1 MIELPLFP
9 LQTVLFPGAPLR
21 LHIFEERYKLM
32 INQCIQQKQSFGV
45 VLIHS
50 GLEAM
55 GPLAEPHRIGTTA
68 RIIQVQHLP
77 DGRMNI
83 AAIGDER
90 FEIVSLEPDLQ
101 PYLVGYVEPLELAVA
116 DAEILAQAGSL
127 LHRRVERYFLTLS
140 ESGAGQFD
148 LGQFPEDPVRLAY
161 LSASL
166 LQMND
171 LQKQAILAQERAED
185 LLNAVNDAYRREI
198 ALLKAITFKDHT
210 NSGVFSVN

>member
-32 INQCIQQKQSFGV
+32 INQCIQHKQPFGV
-45 VLIHS
+45 VLIRS

-55 GPLAEPHRIGTTA
+55 GPLAEPHRIGTIA
-68 RIIQVQHLP
+68 RIIQVQRLP

-83 AAIGDER
+83 AAIGEER
-90 FEIVSLEPDLQ
+90 FKIVSLEPDIQ
-101 PYLVGYVEPLELAVA
+101 PYLVGYVEPLELDIANV
-116 DAEILAQAGSL
+116 EMLAQAGSK

-148 LGQFPEDPVRLAY
+148 LAQFPEDPVRLAY

-171 LQKQAILAQERAED
+171 IQKQAILAQPRAED

-198 ALLKAITFKDHT
+198 ALLKAITFKDHP
-210 NSGVFSVN
+210 NSGAFSLN

>member
-32 INQCIQQKQSFGV
+32 INQCIQHKQPFGV

-50 GLEAM
+50 GQEAM
-55 GPLAEPHRIGTTA
+55 GPLAQPHRIGTTA

-83 AAIGDER
+83 AATGEKR

-101 PYLVGYVEPLELAVA
+101 PYLVGYVELLELTVEN
-116 DAEILAQAGSL
+116 DELLEQAGSQ

-140 ESGAGQFD
+140 ESGAGQYD

-198 ALLKAITFKDHT
+198 ALLKAITFKDHAS
-210 NSGVFSVN
+210 SGAFSIN

>member
-9 LQTVLFPGAPLR
+9 LQMVLFPGAPLR

-32 INQCIQQKQSFGV
+32 INQCIQQKQPFGV
-45 VLIHS
+45 VLIRS

-68 RIIQVQHLP
+68 RIIQVQRLT

-83 AAIGDER
+83 AAIGEER
-90 FEIVSLEPDLQ
+90 FEIVSLEPDLR
-101 PYLVGYVEPLELAVA
+101 PYLVGYVEPLDLVVA
-116 DAEILAQAGSL
+116 NAGSLAQAGNR
-127 LHRRVERYFLTLS
+127 LHQRLERYFLTLS
-140 ESGAGQFD
+140 ESGVGQFD
-148 LGQFPEDPVRLAY
+148 LAKFPEDPVHLAY

-198 ALLKAITFKDHT
+198 ALLKVITLKDHAS
-210 NSGVFSVN
+210 SGTFSIN